1 MVTIPL
7 NVSEDLAR
15 RLLPVQDRLPDILE
29 RGLRDLEAETAVQH
43 TTASRSTILAA
54 LQSTG
59 LVTVPDL
66 TARSKP
72 RVRHTPLAAG
82 GPSASDL
89 ILAERLVTD
98 DPNLHP

>member
-15 RLLPVQDRLPDILE
+15 RLLPVQDRLPDIIE
-29 RGLRDLEAETAVQH
+29 RGLRDLEAESKALPTE
-43 TTASRSTILAA
+43 ASRPTILAA

-66 TARSKP
+66 AARSKP
-72 RVRHTPLAAG
+72 RVRHTPLVAG

-89 ILAERLVTD
+89 ILAERGSA
-98 DPNLHP
+98 